1 MSVSLGE
8 SAAGWEV
15 REATPAEF
23 PAVQDF
29 LRSQTSN
36 PLWLD
41 PGWRGPLGV
50 YGLSLQI
57 FVAWQEGV
65 VRGVLPLVIQR
76 SLLFGRRAVSVPWA
90 DVAGLL
96 ASDQTATDLLLQR
109 AIGLLREERLERL
122 VLRQATSL
130 ADWPVDRSDKLAMQ
144 LRLSEDPEILW
155 KSFDPK
161 VRNQVRKAEKSGV
174 ATETVPLDEGLD
186 GFFEVY
192 SRNMRDLGSP
202 GHSRRYFAALSGA
215 FPGGVEIH
223 LARCES
229 QVVGA
234 GLTMCNGNRLDI
246 PWASSLQEF
255 NRHCVN
261 HSLYWHILSRACRNR
276 FEWFY
281 FGRSTRGSGP
291 HHFKKQWGA
300 EEVPLYWY
308 SLDVEGRPQVS
319 PQAPQDSYGFAVRVW
334 KKLPLGVTRALG
346 PLLISQLD

>member
-1 MSVSLGE
+1 MIVSQDE
-8 SAAGWEV
+8 SASSCEV
-15 REATPAEF
+15 RQATSSEF
-23 PAVQDF
+23 PAVQEF
-29 LRSQTSN
+29 VRRQTAN
-36 PLWLD
+36 PLWFD
-41 PGWRGPLGV
+41 PAWQGPLGA

-57 FVAWQEGV
+57 LVAWQQGEV
-65 VRGVLPLVIQR
+65 CGVLPLVIQR

-90 DVAGLL
+90 DAGGLL
-96 ASDQTATDLLLQR
+96 ASDQNCGAALLQR
-109 AIGLLREERLERL
+109 AIGLLREERLQRL
-122 VLRQATSL
+122 VLRQATPLS
-130 ADWPVDRSDKLAMQ
+130 DWPVDRSDKLAMQ
-144 LRLSEDPEILW
+144 LRLAEDPDVLW

-161 VRNQVRKAEKSGV
+161 VRNQVRKSEKSGV
-174 ATETVPLDEGLD
+174 VTETVPLDEGLD

-223 LARCES
+223 LARCEGR
-229 QVVGA
+229 VVGA
-234 GLTMCNGNRLDI
+234 GLTMSNGNRLDI

-261 HSLYWHILSRACRNR
+261 HSLYWHILSRACRIG
-276 FEWFY
+276 FQWFY

-319 PQAPQDSYGFAVRVW
+319 QQAPQDSFGLAVRIW
-334 KKLPLGVTRALG
+334 KRLPLGVTRALG

>member
-8 SAAGWEV
+8 STAGWVV

-23 PAVQDF
+23 PAVHDF
-29 LRSQTSN
+29 VRSQTSN
-36 PLWLD
+36 PLWFD
-41 PGWRGPLGV
+41 PAWRSPLGV
-50 YGLSLQI
+50 YGLTLRI
-57 FVAWQEGV
+57 LVARQEGG
-65 VRGVLPLVIQR
+65 VRGVLPLVVQR

-90 DVAGLL
+90 DVGGVL
-96 ASDQTATDLLLQR
+96 ASDRPAADALLQR
-109 AIGLLREERLERL
+109 ALGLLREERLQRL
-122 VLRQATSL
+122 VLRQATPLS
-130 ADWPVDRSDKLAMQ
+130 DWPVNRSDKVAMQ
-144 LRLSEDPEILW
+144 LRLAEDPETLW

-174 ATETVPLDEGLD
+174 VTETVPLEEGLD

-215 FPGGVEIH
+215 FPNGVEIH

-229 QVVGA
+229 RVVGA
-234 GLTMCNGNRLDI
+234 GLTMYNGNRLDI

-261 HSLYWHILSRACRNR
+261 HSLYWHILSRACRTG
-276 FEWFY
+276 FQWFY

-300 EEVPLYWY
+300 EEVPLFWY
-308 SLDVEGRPQVS
+308 CLDVEGKPQVS
-319 PQAPQDSYGFAVRVW
+319 QQAPQDSYGLAVRVW
-334 KKLPLGVTRALG
+334 KKLPLGLTRALG